1 MKVCV
6 VMGGVSAE
14 REVSLKTGN
23 AVFEACRKLGFEVSQ
38 IVIKN
43 DYWKVY

>member
-14 REVSLKTGN
+14 RDVSLKTGN
-23 AVFEACRKLGFEVSQ
+23 AVIDACNNLGFKVNQ
-38 IVIKN
+38 VIINN
-43 DYWKVY
+43 D